1 MAEIK
6 EFVKP
11 EFEEVDPKQFENTIV
26 ELVED
31 QPSEMVEELHVESSE
46 DNFIDAEIVD
56 GKAVEIAE
64 ELSNELEEDNNE
76 YEEVASDEVYN
87 NVYGTKQIDPK
98 ESVAADIFIKTITPY
113 KITFKKKDNRDIAII
128 IFLCRDDYDNLF
140 IIDRNIAIRDQDHLS
155 DLECIPFAEDKDYD
169 FVNDNICTNLLLG
182 HLDNYVCD
190 MKFEISK
197 EDIKSSN
204 PVLTTTLTNVHTR
217 ETKVAA
223 IGADTYAALTFIDSY
238 VSEDIINE
246 HDLALAVVAGS
257 KDNTKAEFY
266 VVDSVDK
273 IVAMAPAVV
282 ELGEKEGFFAKL
294 KSMIFKNDE
303 SDHPTSVGMVIK
315 VSRIVGTE
323 REVVQLLTP
332 FDIGVEFDEDKFKG
346 NTISSIED
354 NYFGDADQYVTT
366 LTINSARIEGI
377 DKSFMII
384 RAKSKTGDV
393 KLFLLDSSAQK
404 ELQDKINEY

>member
-11 EFEEVDPKQFENTIV
+11 EIEEMSPEQIEAV
-26 ELVED
+26 
-31 QPSEMVEELHVESSE
+31 VEELPDGLPEN
-46 DNFIDAEIVD
+46 DFINAEVVN
-56 GKAVEIAE
+56 GKAIEVTDNE
-64 ELSNELEEDNNE
+64 ESEE
-76 YEEVASDEVYN
+76 EEVASEEVYD
-87 NVYGTKQIDPK
+87 NVYGTKQFDPK
-98 ESVAADIFIKTITPY
+98 EAIAADIFIKTITPY
-113 KITFKKKDNRDIAII
+113 KITFKKKDERDIAII
-128 IFLCRDDYDNLF
+128 IFLCRDDNDNLF
-140 IIDRNIAIRDQDHLS
+140 IIDRNIPVKNEDHLS

-190 MKFEISK
+190 MKFDISK
-197 EDIKSSN
+197 EDMKSSD
-204 PVLTTTLTNVHTR
+204 PVLKTTLTNVHTR

-238 VSEDIINE
+238 IAEDIINE

-257 KDNTKAEFY
+257 KENTKAEFY

-282 ELGEKEGFFAKL
+282 DLKKKKNFIEKLAG
-294 KSMIFKNDE
+294 IFKDDVD
-303 SDHPTSVGMVIK
+303 DHPTSVGMVLK

-332 FDIGVEFDEDKFKG
+332 FDIGVEFGEDKFKG
-346 NTISSIED
+346 NTISSIEE
-354 NYFGDADQYVTT
+354 NYYGDADQYVTT
-366 LTINSARIEGI
+366 LTINSAKIEGV
-377 DKSFMII
+377 DKTYMII

-393 KLFLLDSSAQK
+393 KLFLLDSSVQK

>member
-11 EFEEVDPKQFENTIV
+11 EIEEMSPEQIEAV
-26 ELVED
+26 
-31 QPSEMVEELHVESSE
+31 VEELPDGLPEN
-46 DNFIDAEIVD
+46 DFINAEVVN
-56 GKAVEIAE
+56 GKAIEVTDNE
-64 ELSNELEEDNNE
+64 ESEE
-76 YEEVASDEVYN
+76 EEVASEEVYD
-87 NVYGTKQIDPK
+87 NVYGTKQFDPK
-98 ESVAADIFIKTITPY
+98 EAIAADIFIKTITPY
-113 KITFKKKDNRDIAII
+113 KITFKKKDERDIAII
-128 IFLCRDDYDNLF
+128 IFLCRDDNDNLF
-140 IIDRNIAIRDQDHLS
+140 IIDRNIPVKNEDHLS

-190 MKFEISK
+190 MKFDISK
-197 EDIKSSN
+197 EDMKSSD
-204 PVLTTTLTNVHTR
+204 PVLKTTLTNVHTR

-238 VSEDIINE
+238 IAEDIINE

-257 KDNTKAEFY
+257 KENTKAEFY

-282 ELGEKEGFFAKL
+282 ELKKKKGFIEKIAG
-294 KSMIFKNDE
+294 MFKDDE
-303 SDHPTSVGMVIK
+303 DEHPTSVGMVLK

-332 FDIGVEFDEDKFKG
+332 FDIGVEFEEDKFKG
-346 NTISSIED
+346 NTISSIEE
-354 NYFGDADQYVTT
+354 NYYGDADQYVTT
-366 LTINSARIEGI
+366 LTINSAKIEGV
-377 DKSFMII
+377 DKTYMII

-393 KLFLLDSSAQK
+393 KLFLLDSSVQK

>member
-11 EFEEVDPKQFENTIV
+11 EIEEMSPEQIEAV
-26 ELVED
+26 
-31 QPSEMVEELHVESSE
+31 VEELPDGLPEN
-46 DNFIDAEIVD
+46 DFINAEVVN
-56 GKAVEIAE
+56 GKAIEVTDNE
-64 ELSNELEEDNNE
+64 ESEE
-76 YEEVASDEVYN
+76 EEVASEEVYD
-87 NVYGTKQIDPK
+87 NVYGTKQFDPK
-98 ESVAADIFIKTITPY
+98 EAIAADIFIKTITPY
-113 KITFKKKDNRDIAII
+113 KITFKKKDERDIAII
-128 IFLCRDDYDNLF
+128 IFLCRDDNDNLF
-140 IIDRNIAIRDQDHLS
+140 IIDRNIPVKNEDHLS

-190 MKFEISK
+190 MKFDISK
-197 EDIKSSN
+197 EDMKSSD
-204 PVLTTTLTNVHTR
+204 PVLKTTLTNVHTR

-238 VSEDIINE
+238 IAEDIINE

-257 KDNTKAEFY
+257 KENTKAEFY

-282 ELGEKEGFFAKL
+282 DLKKKKNFIEKLAG
-294 KSMIFKNDE
+294 IFKDDVD
-303 SDHPTSVGMVIK
+303 DHPTSVGMVLK

-332 FDIGVEFDEDKFKG
+332 FDIGVEFEEDKFKG
-346 NTISSIED
+346 NTISSIEE
-354 NYFGDADQYVTT
+354 NYYGDADQYVTT
-366 LTINSARIEGI
+366 LTINSAKIEGV
-377 DKSFMII
+377 DKTYMII

-393 KLFLLDSSAQK
+393 KLFLLDSSVQK